1 MRAIDADKFKSYIVD
16 GKKRVEYRIKPE
28 YKELAQ
34 QMTDDFLKDIDE
46 QPTLDV
52 QPVVHA
58 HWEDI
63 SVHSFESAIVPQG
76 QKKMKAVECSHC
88 QTVSG
93 YPWIGK
99 LQYCPWCGAKMDEV
113 QK

>member
-1 MRAIDADKFKSYIVD
+1 MRAIDADKFKEWIRTPENAFNKNADRYFSGAVD
-16 GKKRVEYRIKPE
+16 K
-28 YKELAQ
+28 
-34 QMTDDFLKDIDE
+34 

-88 QTVSG
+88 QTVLE

-99 LQYCPWCGAKMDEV
+99 FQYCPWCGAKIDEV
-113 QK
+113 TE